1 MSSPSPVPIPT
12 AVFDA
17 SPLVF
22 LDLLGYTD
30 LLPEFFR
37 VVVAAEVAA
46 ELLRKPDAP
55 GGGVPGRPWLDVRA
69 PGAETLERTARGLG
83 AGAGETASIALAL
96 ELPAT
101 VVLDDLKARRYARTR
116 GLEVV
121 GTLGLL
127 VLVHRSGQAVQ
138 APEAEF
144 ARLEAHGMWLS
155 PRVKAGVLGG
165 LTENRRSPGGITGD
179 GSR

>member
-1 MSSPSPVPIPT
+1 MSLPSPARIPT

-22 LDLLGYTD
+22 LDVLGYAD

-46 ELLRKPDAP
+46 ELRRKPDAP
-55 GGGVPGRPWLDVRA
+55 GGGVPGRPWLEMRV
-69 PGAETLERTARGLG
+69 PGAGTVAEVARGLG
-83 AGAGETASIALAL
+83 AGAGETASVALAL
-96 ELPAT
+96 ELSAT

-121 GTLGLL
+121 GTPLLL
-127 VLVHRSGQAVQ
+127 VLIHRLGRAGRT
-138 APEAEF
+138 PEREF
-144 ARLEAHGMWLS
+144 VLLEAHGMWLS
-155 PRVKAGVLGG
+155 PRIRAGVLGS
-165 LTENRRSPGGITGD
+165 LTEG
-179 GSR
+179 